1 MKKESFEHIV
11 KNKLSNVEIEPPQVV
26 WDTINHKLNK
36 SSKRRSIIIS
46 SVSTIAASILLA
58 LSFNILFL
66 DNKINNKP
74 QVDIVESIKES
85 IEVRMEPVQTT
96 NIILDTIKK
105 QVASI
110 PRTTD
115 IIEKDRIQAS
125 PITKHHICPI
135 NIKQETQKFIA
146 YNNDKVIIDNNIKNE
161 ESKRTKPVLGL
172 NISTRNKITNSQTS
186 KINNI
191 ESLRSAGIESYIVST
206 NTKIPK
212 SEITLHTNLSI
223 SLEYPIRKNLSIVTG
238 LGYLG
243 FSSKNSKEFYYD
255 DINNIL
261 ANKVII
267 NKYNSDIKDIQHDF
281 SYIEIPL
288 TAKYSILD
296 RKLAIYINGGIGL
309 DFLIRNK
316 SEIILENNESI
327 NNKAKDIKKIAYCGL
342 GGIGISTRIFKSL
355 SLKAEVQYR
364 YYLNDISSNDAITLK
379 NGIPTIN
386 FGLNYKL

>member
-11 KNKLSNVEIEPPQVV
+11 IDKLSNVEIEPPQVV
-26 WDTINHKLNK
+26 WDNINHKLNK
-36 SSKRRSIIIS
+36 SSRRRSIIIS

-146 YNNDKVIIDNNIKNE
+146 YNNDK
-161 ESKRTKPVLGL
+161 S
-172 NISTRNKITNSQTS
+172 
-186 KINNI
+186 
-191 ESLRSAGIESYIVST
+191 
-206 NTKIPK
+206 
-212 SEITLHTNLSI
+212 
-223 SLEYPIRKNLSIVTG
+223 
-238 LGYLG
+238 
-243 FSSKNSKEFYYD
+243 
-255 DINNIL
+255 
-261 ANKVII
+261 
-267 NKYNSDIKDIQHDF
+267 
-281 SYIEIPL
+281 
-288 TAKYSILD
+288 
-296 RKLAIYINGGIGL
+296 
-309 DFLIRNK
+309 
-316 SEIILENNESI
+316 
-327 NNKAKDIKKIAYCGL
+327 
-342 GGIGISTRIFKSL
+342 
-355 SLKAEVQYR
+355 
-364 YYLNDISSNDAITLK
+364 
-379 NGIPTIN
+379 
-386 FGLNYKL
+386 

>member
-11 KNKLSNVEIEPPQVV
+11 INKLSNVEIEPPEMV
-26 WDTINHKLNK
+26 WDNINHKLNK
-36 SSKRRSIIIS
+36 SSRKRSIIIS

-58 LSFNILFL
+58 LSFNILL
-66 DNKINNKP
+66 HDKNITGNP
-74 QVDIVESIKES
+74 QLEIVESIKES
-85 IEVRMEPVQTT
+85 IEVKLEPLQTA
-96 NIILDTIKK
+96 NIIQEAIKK
-105 QVASI
+105 QVSSI
-110 PRTTD
+110 PRTTY
-115 IIEKDRIQAS
+115 IIEKNRIQAK

-135 NIKQETQKFIA
+135 KIKQEIQKFIA
-146 YNNDKVIIDNNIKNE
+146 YNNDKVIIDNNIKKE
-161 ESKRTKPVLGL
+161 ENKKTKPILGL
-172 NISTRNKITNSQTS
+172 NISTRNKVTNNQVGKT
-186 KINNI
+186 NNI
-191 ESLRSAGIESYIVST
+191 ESLRSAGIESYILST
-206 NTKIPK
+206 STKIPK
-212 SEITLHTNLSI
+212 SEITLQTNLSI

-261 ANKVII
+261 SNKVII
-267 NKYNSDIKDIQHDF
+267 SKYNSDIKEIQHDF

-288 TAKYSILD
+288 TAKYSILN
-296 RKLAIYINGGIGL
+296 RKLAIYINGGIGF
-309 DFLIRNK
+309 DFLLRNK
-316 SEIILENNESI
+316 SKIILENNQTI

-342 GGIGISTRIFKSL
+342 SSIGISTRIYKSL
-355 SLKAEVQYR
+355 SLKAEFQYR